1 MKFSDYSYTRP
12 DYEAIKDQMAQLTQD
27 LATAPSAQAARE
39 LVEQITA
46 ICSQVDTQMNLWSIR
61 HSIDMRDEF
70 YNQETIFWNE
80 HNPLFD
86 ELWTNY
92 YRVIVDSPY
101 RPDLAD
107 LLPETFFM
115 LAENRLQTFSS
126 DAIPLFQKENELVDQ
141 YNNLMATA
149 QLDFRGQT
157 YNLSQMGPFNQSID
171 RATRK
176 EAAET
181 MTSFFEKHETD
192 FDRIYDQLVKTR
204 HEIATTLGFKDYVE
218 YGYKM
223 MNRFDYNRDMVK
235 VYREEIL
242 KHVVPAVQKLRQRQA
257 KRIQV
262 PDLKY
267 YDLLLEFL
275 DGNATPKGSPEELVA
290 LAQKMYQE
298 LSPETGQFFD
308 FMVEHDLL
316 DLLAKEGK
324 DTGGYCTY
332 IADYQSPF
340 IFANFNGTSADID
353 VLTHEAG
360 HAFQV
365 FRSRWIQSPEV
376 IWPTY
381 ESCEIHSM
389 SMEFITWP
397 WMESF
402 FKDQVNKYKFSHLAS
417 ALFFLPY
424 GVLVDHFQ
432 HEVYE
437 HPDMSPEERKA
448 TWRRLAD
455 LYLPDRDDSESEF
468 LSRGGFWFRQ
478 GHIFAS
484 PFYYIDYTLAQVCA
498 LQFWKRTQVDQDP
511 AAWEDYLRICDLGGT
526 KTFLQ
531 IVEAARL
538 QSPFKEGALESTITA
553 AMSYLD
559 SIDDTEL

>member
-1 MKFSDYSYTRP
+1 M
-12 DYEAIKDQMAQLTQD
+12 
-27 LATAPSAQAARE
+27 
-39 LVEQITA
+39 
-46 ICSQVDTQMNLWSIR
+46 
-61 HSIDMRDEF
+61 
-70 YNQETIFWNE
+70 
-80 HNPLFD
+80 
-86 ELWTNY
+86 
-92 YRVIVDSPY
+92 
-101 RPDLAD
+101 
-107 LLPETFFM
+107 
-115 LAENRLQTFSS
+115 
-126 DAIPLFQKENELVDQ
+126 
-141 YNNLMATA
+141 
-149 QLDFRGQT
+149 
-157 YNLSQMGPFNQSID
+157 
-171 RATRK
+171 
-176 EAAET
+176 
-181 MTSFFEKHETD
+181 
-192 FDRIYDQLVKTR
+192 
-204 HEIATTLGFKDYVE
+204 E
-218 YGYKM
+218 Y
-223 MNRFDYNRDMVK
+223 
-235 VYREEIL
+235 
-242 KHVVPAVQKLRQRQA
+242 
-257 KRIQV
+257 
-262 PDLKY
+262 
-267 YDLLLEFL
+267 L
-275 DGNATPKGSPEELVA
+275 DGNATPKGSPDELVA
-290 LAQKMYQE
+290 QAQKMYQE

-448 TWRRLAD
+448 TWRRLTD